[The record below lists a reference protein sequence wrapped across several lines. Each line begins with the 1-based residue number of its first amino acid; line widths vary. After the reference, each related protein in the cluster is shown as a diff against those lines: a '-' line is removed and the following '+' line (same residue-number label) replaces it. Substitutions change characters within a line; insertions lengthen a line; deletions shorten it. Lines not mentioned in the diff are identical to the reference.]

1 MRLGVKFSRTGRTRF
16 VSHLDMQRLF
26 SRALR
31 RSGLP
36 VKFSQG
42 FNPHIVTSFAS
53 ALAVGME
60 THGDYMEFYT
70 TQDVDLNDAKKR
82 LNDAMPDGIE
92 ILKLGEM
99 AEKAPKLMAASAAAR
114 VNIVCDTDAALLRE
128 GILKIIDAKEY
139 IAQKKSKGKVR
150 ELDIRPL
157 IFDYDLDGEKMTL
170 TLAHSGA
177 GSLSPALLI
186 DEAKKLSGATCE
198 AYAVREDLLIERNGK
213 LVSMGELLS
222 K

>member
-1 MRLGVKFSRTGRTRF
+1 MRIGVKFSRTGRTRF

-36 VKFSQG
+36 VKYSQG

-70 TQDVDLNDAKKR
+70 TREVPVEEIKQR
-82 LNDAMPDGIE
+82 LADAMPDGIG
-92 ILKLGEM
+92 ILKVGEM
-99 AEKAPKLMAASAAAR
+99 AENAPKLMAASAAAR
-114 VNIVCDTDAALLRE
+114 VRIVCDADEEALRE
-128 GILKIIDAKEY
+128 GIKKILDSKEY
-139 IAQKKSKGKVR
+139 IAQKKSKGKTR
-150 ELDIRPL
+150 QIDIRPL
-157 IFDYDLDGEKMTL
+157 IFDAKLDENIML
-170 TLAHSGA
+170 VLAHSGA

-186 DEAKKLSGATCE
+186 DEAKKLSGAECE
-198 AYAVREDLLIERNGK
+198 AYAVREDLLIERRGR
-213 LVSMGELLS
+213 LVSMGELLG